1 MTEDLHQTLTS
12 IRPTNSGGVM
22 DLVASAGIDVTPWQT
37 KADGSP
43 VKNPRAN
50 PHYCYEWSFGG
61 GQQPTALCVWHKDIT
76 LGSVGIQC
84 ADNLRHFALE
94 LDLVAIEQRNP
105 SHVKSRA
112 RDQAKRARN
121 FDSQIQ
127 RAFRNGTAVRVI
139 LLVGEDKGTEQL
151 GWDTSKVKYRSLDNA
166 PWYVHAY
173 SDSDGQFLL
182 VRDVALVSTVQPDPV
197 LEPIPLYVDQF
208 SIPKQQDRVLVETA
222 VLPRSPEVRK
232 NVLRRAKGQCE
243 YCGTPGFQMANG
255 AVYLETHHVIPLAN
269 DGPDVEW
276 NMMAICP
283 NNHRRV
289 HYALE
294 RENITKEMV
303 DKLAS
308 QQPQA
313 RELLTSMVNRL
324 LNSYRKH

>member
-1 MTEDLHQTLTS
+1 MPEDLHQILAS
-12 IRPTNSGGVM
+12 IRPSNSGGVM
-22 DLVASAGIDVTPWQT
+22 DLVVSAGIDVAPWQT

-50 PHYCYEWSFGG
+50 PNYCYEWSFGG

-84 ADNLRHFALE
+84 ADSLRQFALE

-121 FDSQIQ
+121 FDSLVQK
-127 RAFRNGTAVRVI
+127 AFRNGASVRVI

-151 GWDTSKVKYRSLDNA
+151 GWDTSKVKFRSLDSA

-173 SDSDGQFLL
+173 SDTDGRFLL
-182 VRDVALVSTVQPDPV
+182 VRDVPLVQSVQTDMV
-197 LEPIPLYVDQF
+197 LQASPLYVDQF
-208 SIPKQQDRVLVETA
+208 TIPEPQHGVVVESM
-222 VLPRSPEVRK
+222 VLPRSSEVRQ
-232 NVLRRAKGQCE
+232 NVLRRAKGICE
-243 YCGTPGFQMANG
+243 YCGTPGFQMVNG

-269 DGPDVEW
+269 EGPDVEW
-276 NMMAICP
+276 NMIAICP
-283 NNHRRV
+283 NDHRRA

-294 RENITKEMV
+294 RESITKEMLEL
-303 DKLAS
+303 LAA
-308 QQPQA
+308 QQPEA
-313 RELLTSMVNRL
+313 REPLTSMVHRL
-324 LNSYRKH
+324 FRS

>member
-1 MTEDLHQTLTS
+1 MPEDLHQILAS
-12 IRPTNSGGVM
+12 IRPSNSGGVM
-22 DLVASAGIDVTPWQT
+22 DLVVSAGIDVAPWQT

-50 PHYCYEWSFGG
+50 PNYCYEWSFGG

-84 ADNLRHFALE
+84 ADSLRQFALE

-121 FDSQIQ
+121 FDSLVQK
-127 RAFRNGTAVRVI
+127 AFRNGASVRVI

-151 GWDTSKVKYRSLDNA
+151 GWDTSKVKFRSLDSA

-173 SDSDGQFLL
+173 SDTDGRFLL
-182 VRDVALVSTVQPDPV
+182 VRDVPLVQSVQKDMV
-197 LEPIPLYVDQF
+197 LQASPLYVDQF
-208 SIPKQQDRVLVETA
+208 TIPEPQHGVVVESM
-222 VLPRSPEVRK
+222 VLPRSSEVRQ
-232 NVLRRAKGQCE
+232 NVLRRAKGICE
-243 YCGTPGFQMANG
+243 YCGTPGFQMVNG

-269 DGPDVEW
+269 EGPDVEW
-276 NMMAICP
+276 NMIAICP
-283 NNHRRV
+283 NDHRRA

-294 RENITKEMV
+294 RESITKEMLEL
-303 DKLAS
+303 LAA
-308 QQPQA
+308 QQPEA
-313 RELLTSMVNRL
+313 REPLTSMVHRL
-324 LNSYRKH
+324 FRS